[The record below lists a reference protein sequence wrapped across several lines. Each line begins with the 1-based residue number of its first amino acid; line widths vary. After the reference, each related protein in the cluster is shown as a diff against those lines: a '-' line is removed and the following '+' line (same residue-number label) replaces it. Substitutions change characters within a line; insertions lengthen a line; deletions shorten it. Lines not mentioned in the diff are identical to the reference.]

1 MSKNPQTLR
10 LFIKYIVGEAT
21 FEEKQKV
28 EQWLKKDAANQQ
40 LLRSLE
46 QLLHESQLDL
56 ARWNEDELW
65 NKFASKAGLALS
77 QAQSPDE
84 VRKIRQ
90 EHYPMADFISN
101 AMVLWYREIIIS
113 VRLSTCNNLSI
124 DPGWHGWDNSLFQ
137 AASTEKRVSIPIDIS
152 GILYAK
158 RGEIH
163 TFAQ

>member
-56 ARWNEDELW
+56 TRWNENELW
-65 NKFASKAGLALS
+65 NKFASKAGIALS
-77 QAQSPDE
+77 RAESPDE
-84 VRKIRQ
+84 VKLKSDMNIFSC
-90 EHYPMADFISN
+90 AI
-101 AMVLWYREIIIS
+101 A
-113 VRLSTCNNLSI
+113 
-124 DPGWHGWDNSLFQ
+124 
-137 AASTEKRVSIPIDIS
+137 
-152 GILYAK
+152 
-158 RGEIH
+158 
-163 TFAQ
+163 